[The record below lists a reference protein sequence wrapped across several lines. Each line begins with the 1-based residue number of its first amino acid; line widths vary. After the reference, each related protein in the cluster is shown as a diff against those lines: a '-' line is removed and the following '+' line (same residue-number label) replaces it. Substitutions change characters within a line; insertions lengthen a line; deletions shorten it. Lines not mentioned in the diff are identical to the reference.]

1 MALASLSSA
10 KPLNISLLFLYLHLS
25 SSSLLLLFL
34 PFPLLLHLPLPLPHL
49 LIFLL
54 PSDSSSP
61 LLSPTSLLSPP
72 PLLLS
77 LSLLLPGKAQ
87 PGRDVVLFLSHS
99 GNTPECV
106 AAALQLVARGVAMLT
121 LTGNRGELVEDGHVD
136 AFSDV

>member
-34 PFPLLLHLPLPLPHL
+34 PFPLLLHLPLPHL
-49 LIFLL
+49 L
-54 PSDSSSP
+54 P
-61 LLSPTSLLSPP
+61 LIPPTFLLSPP
-72 PLLLS
+72 PLLLT

-121 LTGNRGELVEDGHVD
+121 LTGNKGELMEDCHVD
-136 AFSDV
+136 SISDVCNSITRMY

>member
-34 PFPLLLHLPLPLPHL
+34 PFPLLLHLPLPHL
-49 LIFLL
+49 L
-54 PSDSSSP
+54 P
-61 LLSPTSLLSPP
+61 LIPPTFLLSPP
-72 PLLLS
+72 PLLLT

-121 LTGNRGELVEDGHVD
+121 LTGNKGELVEDGHVD